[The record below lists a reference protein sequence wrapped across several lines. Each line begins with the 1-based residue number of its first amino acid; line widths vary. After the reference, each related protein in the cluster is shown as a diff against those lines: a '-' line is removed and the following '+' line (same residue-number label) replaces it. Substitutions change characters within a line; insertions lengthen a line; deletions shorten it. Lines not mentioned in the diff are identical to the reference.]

1 MNYLSRFSKLIV
13 FLLIALAVFTLPS
26 NRAEANTTS
35 CDEKRIIVVMID
47 DLKWGDIGESTP
59 NLKKVL
65 EKSYIASL
73 SPGRTSESRSEL
85 SYYTTISAGTRTYDK
100 GESVSDEKDE
110 NGNYSLGIDDVIA
123 TNKDASYNASIGL
136 LGEALQ
142 KNNVA
147 NAIIEET
154 ESRNSYVL
162 TSDPKGNTR
171 NIFSNDSKKV
181 DDLLNR
187 SKKSVLFAH
196 LPNVNNR
203 LTDKE
208 FSDILRR
215 FSVQNTEVMILGT
228 HDFNGPENLKVA
240 ALNSG
245 NQLGTLSSGTRQRD
259 GLIELVDIAPT
270 ILSRL
275 CIKSNLDYEGSFVS
289 TDKSDSSFTSLK
301 NDRIDENN
309 NAKLRKESSGNTSLI
324 FIGFS
329 TILLLLVIAFKY
341 FKTYEKYER
350 RAITYISTLSLAF
363 FFSTFFVNAFEPNSL
378 SIWLLSTGGLSIAIS
393 TVLHNIKLTKRK
405 IPEIFAFTFITMMIV
420 DLIFNNLFQANA
432 ALGYSFI
439 TNSRSYGFSNFASA
453 AFSASL
459 IYLTYIYA
467 DKFRYKTAFLIVSYA
482 IGLLVIGYPK
492 LGADVGGALSSAP
505 SFIASFLL
513 ITKTKVKIARVAIYA
528 AICSLLVLI
537 FGYID
542 YLRPKNERT
551 HLGRLFNDVHHK
563 GLGTLYE
570 VLIRKMEAMLSTF
583 ASNWLIVALLMLACI
598 YLSKSEISI
607 SKALLFPIAMLAF
620 FGTFLNDAGVLV
632 GATVLI
638 LSFATA
644 VNSNKSINDQEV
656 LV

>member
-47 DLKWGDIGESTP
+47 DLKWSDIGESTP

-181 DDLLNR
+181 DELLNR

-270 ILSRL
+270 IFNRL

-289 TDKSDSSFTSLK
+289 TDKSDSSFTSIK
-301 NDRIDENN
+301 KDRIDENN

-329 TILLLLVIAFKY
+329 TILLLLVLAFKY
-341 FKTYEKYER
+341 FKIYEKYAR
-350 RAITYISTLSLAF
+350 RAISYISTLSLAF

-378 SIWLLSTGGLSIAIS
+378 ITWLLSTGGLSIAIS
-393 TVLHNIKLTKRK
+393 TLLYNIRFTKRK
-405 IPEIFAFTFITMMIV
+405 IPEIFAFAFITMMIV

-459 IYLTYIYA
+459 IYVTYIYA

-482 IGLLVIGYPK
+482 IGLIVIGYPK

-505 SFIASFLL
+505 AFVASYLM
-513 ITKTKVKIARVAIYA
+513 ISKTKVKILIVGLYA
-528 AICSLLVLI
+528 SICSALVII

-542 YLRPKNERT
+542 YKRPKNERT
-551 HLGRLFNDVHHK
+551 HLGRLFDDVHDK
-563 GLGTLYE
+563 GIGTLFE
-570 VLIRKMEAMLSTF
+570 VIGRKMQAMLSTF
-583 ASNWLIVALLMLACI
+583 GSNWLIISLLIILSFILYRSALFVRRELYI
-598 YLSKSEISI
+598 
-607 SKALLFPIAMLAF
+607 PIAILAF

-632 GATVLI
+632 GGTVLL

-644 VNSNKSINDQEV
+644 VNSNNSIHDKEM
-656 LV
+656 LT